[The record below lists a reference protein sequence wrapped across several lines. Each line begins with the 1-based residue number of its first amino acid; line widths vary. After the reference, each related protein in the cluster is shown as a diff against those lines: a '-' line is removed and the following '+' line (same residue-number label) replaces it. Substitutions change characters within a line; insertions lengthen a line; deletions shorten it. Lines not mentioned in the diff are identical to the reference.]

1 MRSLIFLFAG
11 LLASPLAFSQNSAAQ
26 TEVMMKM
33 LALKTALL
41 GKDSVSLSNLLAND
55 VTYGHTTGLM
65 QTKAQLIRSVV
76 SGEQDYKSIEPT
88 EINIRIYGNTGVVT
102 MKSKVNMLSKGSPLD
117 LSMFVTLV
125 WVKGEKDWKLE
136 ARQSVKL

>member
-1 MRSLIFLFAG
+1 MKSLTFLIAWLFVSG
-11 LLASPLAFSQNSAAQ
+11 LAFSQNQAAQ

-41 GKDSVSLSNLLAND
+41 QKDSVELSNLLAND

-88 EINIRIYGNTGVVT
+88 DMNIRIYGNTGVVT
-102 MKSKVNMLSKGSPLD
+102 MKSKVSMLSKGS
-117 LSMFVTLV
+117 
-125 WVKGEKDWKLE
+125 
-136 ARQSVKL
+136 